1 MGTGLYEVQKA
12 GGAGE
17 VVLKNDDIYCVIGNF
32 GKIMAKAVFNKQ
44 LLGAG
49 IYTIPDISK
58 LLGFPMAKVRY
69 YLKEYWDERLGKKL
83 FNETYSWSA
92 GNNVK
97 AINFHTLIELYVCF
111 HLQELGVSTRKIL
124 KSRDTIAKELHL
136 PYPFANAKLLT
147 DGNKIWYEFKD
158 SIVNTDGS
166 KQTDF
171 IEFIREFANK
181 IEFNSDRIAEKFWPG
196 GKGSSIVVNP
206 HHQFGQP
213 VIEGTNINTEVIFS
227 MFECGEPISA
237 IGILYDITEK
247 EIRDVISFYKKA
259 A

>member
-1 MGTGLYEVQKA
+1 MS
-12 GGAGE
+12 
-17 VVLKNDDIYCVIGNF
+17 VI
-32 GKIMAKAVFNKQ
+32 ALNKQ
-44 LLGAG
+44 QLGSG

-58 LLGFPMAKVRY
+58 LLKLPQAKVRR
-69 YLKEYWDERLGKKL
+69 YLNEYWDERLGKKL

-97 AINFHTLIELYVCF
+97 AVNFYTLIELYTCF
-111 HLQELGVSTRKIL
+111 HLQELGVATRQIL
-124 KSRDTIAKELHL
+124 KSRIAIAKDLHI
-136 PYPFANAKLLT
+136 PYPFASAKLLS
-147 DGNKIWYEFKD
+147 DGRRIWYEFQD
-158 SIVNTDGS
+158 SIVKADGS

-171 IEFIREFANK
+171 VQFIRNFANK
-181 IEFNSDRIAEKFWPG
+181 IDFDGHKIAERFWPS
-196 GKGSSIVVNP
+196 GKQSSVVVDP

-227 MFECGEPISA
+227 MVESGEPIDT

-247 EIRDVISFYKKA
+247 DIRDVIRFHKKA